1 MADKSTPEK
10 QAEGAKVQTSE
21 GTKHAQG
28 TAADALPSTSQVDK
42 GVQQAEKNAEGQ
54 SVSR

>member
-1 MADKSTPEK
+1 MADKPTTEK
-10 QAEGAKVQTSE
+10 QAEGAKITTSE

-54 SVSR
+54 TVNR